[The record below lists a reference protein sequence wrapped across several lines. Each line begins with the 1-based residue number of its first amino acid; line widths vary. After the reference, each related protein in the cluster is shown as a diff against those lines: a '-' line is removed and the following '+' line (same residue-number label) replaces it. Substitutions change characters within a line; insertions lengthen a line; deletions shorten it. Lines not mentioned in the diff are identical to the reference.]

1 MCQPEKNP
9 HRGDIWLVNLPYTNT
24 SVQAMTRPVIIVSN
38 NIGNYRSAICLVVPM
53 TTKEKPAMPTHVPF
67 MHNGKINT
75 ALCEQVLTVSS
86 EQLLY
91 KVGSISN
98 ETTVALNAALE
109 VSLALK
115 ESGNDRKTL

>member
-1 MCQPEKNP
+1 MCQSEKSP
-9 HRGDIWLVNLPYTNT
+9 QRGDIWLVNLPYTNT

-38 NIGNYRSAICLVVPM
+38 NIGNCRSTICLVVPM
-53 TTKEKPAMPTHVPF
+53 TTKEKPAMPTHVQF
-67 MHNGKINT
+67 MYNGKINT

-91 KVGSISN
+91 KVGSIN
-98 ETTVALNAALE
+98 NDTTVALNTALE
-109 VSLALK
+109 ISLALK

>member
-1 MCQPEKNP
+1 MCQPGKNP

-115 ESGNDRKTL
+115 ESDNDRKTL